1 MQVQLRAGLNVC
13 VCLLRKSAVVLA
25 FGMNELSKK
34 VHDDGAC
41 SYRVDLQLMSILR
54 KYG

>member
-1 MQVQLRAGLNVC
+1 MC
-13 VCLLRKSAVVLA
+13 VFLLRKSAVVFA
-25 FGMNELSKK
+25 FGMSELSKK